1 MAIKIV
7 SDPTTLNDL
16 SAYQRA
22 YDNIMVKRK
31 KVTKQTEEMI
41 CKG

>member
-7 SDPTTLNDL
+7 SDPATLNDL

-31 KVTKQTEEMI
+31 KKLQNRQ
-41 CKG
+41 KR